1 MTGNLPGPAAVLS
14 RQYSYKTDRIVGVT
28 GNSVLA
34 IYPAYRYAREV
45 EVCMTIVWLCTCCYT
60 VKTNSETRVKTFSV
74 KC

>member
-14 RQYSYKTDRIVGVT
+14 RQYSYKTDRMVGVT

-45 EVCMTIVWLCTCCYT
+45 EVCMTPMYGYARMHVWLCMYGYA
-60 VKTNSETRVKTFSV
+60 RVVTQ
-74 KC
+74 